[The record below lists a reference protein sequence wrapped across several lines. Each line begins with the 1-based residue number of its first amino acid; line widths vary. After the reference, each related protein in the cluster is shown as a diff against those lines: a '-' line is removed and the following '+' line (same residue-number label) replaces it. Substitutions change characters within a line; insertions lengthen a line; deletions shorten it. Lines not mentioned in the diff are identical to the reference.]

1 LSGGR
6 CHDNDIVDLDNKVP
20 FNLLGASLG
29 AIKDRICHEILL
41 IN

>member
-29 AIKDRICHEILL
+29 AIKKKEFVMKYC
-41 IN
+41 